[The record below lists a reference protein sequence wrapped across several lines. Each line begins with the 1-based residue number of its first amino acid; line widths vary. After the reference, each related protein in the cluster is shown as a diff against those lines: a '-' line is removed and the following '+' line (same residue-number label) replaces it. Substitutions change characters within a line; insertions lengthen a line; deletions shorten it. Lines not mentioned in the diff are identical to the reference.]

1 MGLTIKSIIKL
12 FLVFFFFQLVLNA
25 MIEISPN
32 IITSP
37 TNEQQDYRT
46 FLVSETNI
54 IDGEETGQTLLSD
67 FISSMETEDLFNDGI
82 IESFLGGLK
91 VVGQIIL
98 FVIEIALL
106 ILITPSIFINI
117 LLYNFI
123 GSSTLITSMTLI
135 LNVGFYMLMFY
146 IILKARTQ

>member
-1 MGLTIKSIIKL
+1 
-12 FLVFFFFQLVLNA
+12 

-123 GSSTLITSMTLI
+123 GNSTLITSMTLI